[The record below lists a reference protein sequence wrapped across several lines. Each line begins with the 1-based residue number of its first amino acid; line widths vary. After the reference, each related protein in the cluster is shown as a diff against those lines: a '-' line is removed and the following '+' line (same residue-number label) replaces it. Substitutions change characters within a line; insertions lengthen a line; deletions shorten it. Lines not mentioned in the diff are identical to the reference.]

1 MDFFG
6 FTIPSIVTDTAK
18 VVTSVPKT
26 ITSTVGGIAVNAG
39 AAITS
44 IPKTITSTAGKAA
57 TDTIRSVAS
66 NPVKVVLSASPLSFV
81 PGASQA
87 AETAANVVVK
97 SAKTALSTA
106 ALEKVKTTSATQD
119 KNTVTSGGS
128 SAASASLPAASAVSG
143 GVDAVIGA
151 RDQAYADGFTQLF
164 LSDTTAGKVAGAAQV
179 AAPMAADVLLPLDV
193 VNVANKLA
201 TGRGDE
207 LTTADYAYAALDTI
221 GVLGSVFTFGGS
233 YALTRALKASKLAKL
248 GETVKTGAEM
258 SKLSAI
264 KGAFETIRSSA
275 KMSEAAKTTVKTSGS
290 GAKTAKYTQYLN
302 RLKNTANAV
311 KTNAAKTYSSLKS
324 TRVPTTTVKGTN
336 ESTGTIADLSRRMST
351 LEDLKSTESAKITSA
366 LEDVQKSTSKSINDL
381 TKSVSESLDA
391 FGNLKT
397 TGKTE
402 GTLSKIG
409 NAIKYGVIG
418 GTVGSVGLAA
428 LQAFGTPVEETPT
441 GGNEDNQ
448 NDLNADLDGNGIPDW
463 LDALFGTESAADTG
477 LPTNADTDEGYTDAS
492 YPDPLGLESGA
503 QDVLSGLEDVPV
515 VGDVA
520 TVANENGVALPVLLL
535 GGLVV
540 VGGAA
545 YVLKKTKT
553 GKQITARVSGA
564 VSSAGK
570 AAKKAVS
577 A

>member
-1 MDFFG
+1 
-6 FTIPSIVTDTAK
+6 
-18 VVTSVPKT
+18 
-26 ITSTVGGIAVNAG
+26 
-39 AAITS
+39 
-44 IPKTITSTAGKAA
+44 
-57 TDTIRSVAS
+57 
-66 NPVKVVLSASPLSFV
+66 
-81 PGASQA
+81 
-87 AETAANVVVK
+87 
-97 SAKTALSTA
+97 
-106 ALEKVKTTSATQD
+106 
-119 KNTVTSGGS
+119 
-128 SAASASLPAASAVSG
+128 
-143 GVDAVIGA
+143 
-151 RDQAYADGFTQLF
+151 
-164 LSDTTAGKVAGAAQV
+164 V
-179 AAPMAADVLLPLDV
+179 AAPMAADVLLPLDA

-275 KMSEAAKTTVKTSGS
+275 KMSDAVKTTAKTSGS
-290 GAKTAKYTQYLN
+290 GAKTTKYTQYLN

-311 KTNAAKTYSSLKS
+311 KTKTAKTYSSLKS
-324 TRVPTTTVKGTN
+324 TKTPAPTVKGTT
-336 ESTGTIADLSRRMST
+336 E
-351 LEDLKSTESAKITSA
+351 STESAKVTGA
-366 LEDVQKSTSKSINDL
+366 LEELQKSTSKSINDL

-391 FGNLKT
+391 FGNLKI

-428 LQAFGTPVEETPT
+428 LQAFGTPIEENPNNGESPD
-441 GGNEDNQ
+441 GGGASDE
-448 NDLNADLDGNGIPDW
+448 DLDGNGIPDW
-463 LDALFGTESAADTG
+463 LDALFGGGSATDTG
-477 LPTNADTDEGYTDAS
+477 LPTNADTGTGYTDAAYS
-492 YPDPLGLESGA
+492 DPLGLEGGA
-503 QDVLSGLEDVPV
+503 QDVLSGLEGVPII
-515 VGDVA
+515 GDVA

-564 VSSAGK
+564 VKSAGK

-577 A
+577 T

>member
-26 ITSTVGGIAVNAG
+26 VVSTAGNIA
-39 AAITS
+39 
-44 IPKTITSTAGKAA
+44 STAGKAA
-57 TDTIRSVAS
+57 SDTVRTVTTEIKK

-87 AETAANVVVK
+87 AETAGNAAVK
-97 SAKTALSTA
+97 GATTNALAKM
-106 ALEKVKTTSATQD
+106 KTILPPPN

-128 SAASASLPAASAVSG
+128 SSPSASLPAATVVSG
-143 GVDAVIGA
+143 GVDAVINV
-151 RDQAYADGFTQLF
+151 RDQAYAEGFTQLF
-164 LSDTTAGKVAGAAQV
+164 LSDTAAGKVAGAAQV
-179 AAPMAADVLLPLDV
+179 AAPMAADVLLPLDA

-275 KMSEAAKTTVKTSGS
+275 KMSDAVKTTAKTSGS
-290 GAKTAKYTQYLN
+290 GAKTTKYTQYLN

-311 KTNAAKTYSSLKS
+311 KTKTAKTYSSLKS
-324 TRVPTTTVKGTN
+324 TKTPAPTVKGTT
-336 ESTGTIADLSRRMST
+336 E
-351 LEDLKSTESAKITSA
+351 STESAKVTGA
-366 LEDVQKSTSKSINDL
+366 LEELQKSTSKSINDL

-391 FGNLKT
+391 FGNLKI

-428 LQAFGTPVEETPT
+428 LQAFGTPIEENPNNGESPD
-441 GGNEDNQ
+441 GGGASDE
-448 NDLNADLDGNGIPDW
+448 DLDGNGIPDW
-463 LDALFGTESAADTG
+463 LDALFGGGSATDTG
-477 LPTNADTDEGYTDAS
+477 LPTNADTGTGYTDAAYS
-492 YPDPLGLESGA
+492 DPLGLEGGA
-503 QDVLSGLEDVPV
+503 QDVLSGLEGVPII
-515 VGDVA
+515 GDVA

-564 VSSAGK
+564 VKSAGK

-577 A
+577 T